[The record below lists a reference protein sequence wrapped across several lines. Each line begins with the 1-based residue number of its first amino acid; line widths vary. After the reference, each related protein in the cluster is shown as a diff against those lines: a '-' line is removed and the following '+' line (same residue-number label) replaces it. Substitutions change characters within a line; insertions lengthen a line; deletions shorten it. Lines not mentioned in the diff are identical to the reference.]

1 MYIFKDIKDFLKKH
15 YNLEWRDY
23 KVNDNREIRKVK
35 VSDIKLKS
43 RFFSKFAIVHENG
56 KKKLVSVSVNGDKYF
71 NVACLDEETNT
82 LMYEDLN
89 ETSSQAWE
97 RFLEK
102 RYNTELA
109 K

>member
-43 RFFSKFAIVHENG
+43 RSAFRAGKRICFSD
-56 KKKLVSVSVNGDKYF
+56 VNMSK
-71 NVACLDEETNT
+71 
-82 LMYEDLN
+82 
-89 ETSSQAWE
+89 
-97 RFLEK
+97 
-102 RYNTELA
+102 
-109 K
+109 